1 MIQRRRKLFALSR
14 QATQSTLLDLPGES
28 WRTLLPTFRT
38 KIFLA
43 LSDHFSARTASQLCD
58 KERQICK
65 LSYSLSEN
73 DQDARVSVL
82 TGRATAHKATIST
95 SKSYNLQRDWV
106 FESKILSE
114 LQNTQSIVL
123 T

>member
-1 MIQRRRKLFALSR
+1 METEPAHRWWEILFLCDEY
-14 QATQSTLLDLPGES
+14 QSFTTVGES
-28 WRTLLPTFRT
+28 DNEEEL
-38 KIFLA
+38 
-43 LSDHFSARTASQLCD
+43 
-58 KERQICK
+58 K

-95 SKSYNLQRDWV
+95 SKSQNLQRDWF
-106 FESKILSE
+106 FESKIFSE
-114 LQNTQSIVL
+114 LKKTQNPSCSPMIGSTRCRHRID

>member
-1 MIQRRRKLFALSR
+1 
-14 QATQSTLLDLPGES
+14 
-28 WRTLLPTFRT
+28 
-38 KIFLA
+38 

-58 KERQICK
+58 KEEQLK

-95 SKSYNLQRDWV
+95 SKSYNLQRNWV
-106 FESKILSE
+106 FESKIFSE
-114 LQNTQSIVL
+114 LKKRTIHRARLQSGQPAAGIVL
-123 T
+123 PLETVLPRSK